1 MIRLAST
8 PESHVPPAT
17 PNSLASQAL
26 QASQEKGRTA
36 QSFALSAGEKA
47 ESAPEPAAASK
58 VSQSE
63 SPCPISSRDWDDLFK
78 AVEERLRQSVTAQA
92 AAAQGLN
99 NPKETALHAI
109 VLDCLEALDMLH
121 NALMRERSQRHQLEL
136 DILNAQSR
144 TAQAMALL
152 VSRDVGYS
160 AESALSLRGG
170 QVTRGADAAMQSS
183 MKSSSYQSSQS
194 L

>member
-8 PESHVPPAT
+8 PEPHVPPARVL
-17 PNSLASQAL
+17 SSDSQAS
-26 QASQEKGRTA
+26 QASQEKGGT
-36 QSFALSAGEKA
+36 
-47 ESAPEPAAASK
+47 PDPAATVKAP
-58 VSQSE
+58 QLD
-63 SPCPISSRDWDDLFK
+63 SPCAISSRDWDDLFK

-92 AAAQGLN
+92 AAAQGLD

-170 QVTRGADAAMQSS
+170 HVTRGADAAMQGSL
-183 MKSSSYQSSQS
+183 KSSSYQSSQS